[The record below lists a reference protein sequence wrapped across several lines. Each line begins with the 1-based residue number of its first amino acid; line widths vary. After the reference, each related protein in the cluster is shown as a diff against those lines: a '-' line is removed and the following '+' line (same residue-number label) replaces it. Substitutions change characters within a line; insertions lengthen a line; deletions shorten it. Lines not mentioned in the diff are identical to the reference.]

1 MTAKQRRAPADPKLA
16 QIIEELR
23 EIAARRP
30 SIARTD
36 HKGVKSTETIRRILD
51 AAYAVFVREG
61 YAGSSLRK
69 VADEAD
75 IAVGNLTYHFAT
87 KTQLLQAMLAEKLA
101 RYIDDHLET
110 LNGAD
115 ADATDLLLEVVAYY
129 AGNARNAHNFFYQM
143 WGYAGSSDEARGFVR
158 DLYRPIGW
166 LIMALIRLAN
176 PALDRRD
183 VQRAVLQIVS
193 LFEGYRLFSGLDLE
207 EDLALSAAEDDIRA
221 LTRKIVFG

>member
-1 MTAKQRRAPADPKLA
+1 MTAKSGRAPADSKLA
-16 QIIEELR
+16 PIIEELR

-36 HKGVKSTETIRRILD
+36 HKSVKSAETIRRILD

-69 VADEAD
+69 VADEAE

-87 KTQLLQAMLAEKLA
+87 KTELLQAMLAERLA
-101 RYIDDHLET
+101 GYIDDHLET
-110 LNGAD
+110 MNGAD
-115 ADATDLLLEVVAYY
+115 ADAMELLLEIVSYY
-129 AGNARNAHNFFYQM
+129 AGNARNAHHFFYQM
-143 WGYAGSSDEARGFVR
+143 WGYAGSNDDARGFVR

-166 LIMALIRLAN
+166 LIATLIRLAN

-207 EDLALSAAEDDIRA
+207 EDLTLSAAEDDIRT